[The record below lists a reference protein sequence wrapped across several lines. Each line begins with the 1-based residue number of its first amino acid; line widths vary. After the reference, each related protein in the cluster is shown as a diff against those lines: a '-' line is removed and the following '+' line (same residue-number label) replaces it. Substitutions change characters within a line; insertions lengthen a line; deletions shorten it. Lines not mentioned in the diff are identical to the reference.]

1 MTTRIGFIGTGV
13 MGLPMARNLLR
24 AGFAVTA
31 YNRTASRAEPL
42 REEGA
47 MLAATPREAAA
58 GADFVITMVS
68 DTPDVRSVILGDDGA
83 AAGAAAGSVII
94 DMSTISPEATR
105 EIAALLARQG
115 VGMLDAPVSGGW
127 KGAIEGT
134 LSIMVGGDAV
144 TLERARPILSAMG
157 ARITH
162 CGDHGQGQM
171 VKLCNQVAVANNL
184 LAAAEAV
191 VFARKAGVDPAV
203 MLEAV
208 GAGAG
213 GSWAITNLAPR
224 MASHDFAPGFMIKL
238 QQKDLR
244 IVMQAASE
252 MGVALPGTALVHQLL
267 NAAEADGRADEG
279 TQALVTVL
287 ERLARLEDSR

>member
-42 REEGA
+42 RAEGA
-47 MLAATPREAAA
+47 AIAATPREAAT
-58 GADFVITMVS
+58 GADFIITMVS
-68 DTPDVRSVILGDDGA
+68 DTPDVRAVILGPNGA
-83 AAGAAAGSVII
+83 AEGAANGSAII
-94 DMSTISPEATR
+94 DMSTISPDATR
-105 EIAALLARQG
+105 EIAGVLAQQG
-115 VGMLDAPVSGGW
+115 VAMLDAPVSGGW

-134 LSIMVGGDAV
+134 LSIMVGGDAG
-144 TLERARPILSAMG
+144 TLDRARPILSAMG

-191 VFARKAGVDPAV
+191 VFARKAGVDPAI

-213 GSWAITNLAPR
+213 GSWAITNLGPR

-252 MGVALPGTALVHQLL
+252 MAVTLPGTALVHQLL

-287 ERLARLEDSR
+287 ERLARLED